1 MNHRLTITVG
11 DNPSSNDHEARLL
24 IDGKDWLGSE
34 YMGLDPPRLE
44 SELLTDR
51 DGSIIVGRCSCGAE
65 GCGDLIVEV
74 IRSENLVSWSS
85 PETTKV
91 TFDASQYDAEVARF
105 VNDKSWETTG
115 RAVEREVEQIFS
127 GIITIDSFRFD
138 WASTRIQKG
147 LVHLSFSKGLE
158 QKLLEFGWDGASL
171 ANAIARA
178 QQFRAEH
185 FAHRD

>member
-1 MNHRLTITVG
+1 MSAADLFAARIRRESRERRNSEERL
-11 DNPSSNDHEARLL
+11 
-24 IDGKDWLGSE
+24 
-34 YMGLDPPRLE
+34 
-44 SELLTDR
+44 
-51 DGSIIVGRCSCGAE
+51 
-65 GCGDLIVEV
+65 
-74 IRSENLVSWSS
+74 
-85 PETTKV
+85 
-91 TFDASQYDAEVARF
+91 
-105 VNDKSWETTG
+105 
-115 RAVEREVEQIFS
+115 RAVVDTAAD